1 MEKNSKYPTM
11 PFNTSDWLRCP
22 ELRVQAPDVRALW
35 MDMLCYMWESPERG
49 VMVAPNCKP
58 YTQAEIVSLI
68 GNDSK
73 GSSAW
78 LQTLIDSGVCG
89 VREDGAI
96 YNRRMVRDEDL
107 RRKRAFAGSK
117 GGKIARGKEME
128 RKAQEQPKTSQE
140 SQDSIPVQGNSET
153 GELFTVPEVEKPKKA
168 KEPKIEFAEFVH
180 LTQREYDR
188 LVEDYGQEAVAWMI
202 QKLDNSVGSNSRKRK
217 YTDDNRAIRNWV
229 VEAYQD
235 YVRKNGTNQ
244 FTKSGGNTP
253 ATSGD
258 TTFAKIP
265 D

>member
-1 MEKNSKYPTM
+1 MSTKSKYPAM
-11 PFNTSDWLRCP
+11 PFDTRDWLCCP
-22 ELRVQAPDVRALW
+22 ELKVLAPDVRGLW
-35 MDMLCYMWESPERG
+35 MDLLCYMWESPVKG

-107 RRKRAFAGSK
+107 RQKRAFAGSK

-140 SQDSIPVQGNSET
+140 PTPVQGNSET
-153 GELFTVPEVEKPKKA
+153 GELFTVPEVEKPKKT

-188 LVEDYGQEAVAWMI
+188 LVDVYGQEAVAWMI
-202 QKLDNSVGSNSRKRK
+202 QKLDNTKGSNTKRYQ
-217 YTDDNRAIRNWV
+217 YTSDYRAILNWV
-229 VEAYQD
+229 VGVYQ
-235 YVRKNGTNQ
+235 KEISNGTNDNNR
-244 FTKSGGNTP
+244 TTGSGSAEG
-253 ATSGD
+253 SRYSIG
-258 TTFAKIP
+258 TTL
-265 D
+265 